1 MSNELFCE
9 DLVDDAPF
17 FDKENFNGAFVS
29 VSEYY
34 SVFADTHPKI
44 TDKFLFE
51 RPNVAAL
58 GTKGLER
65 FFDGTARFR

>member
-1 MSNELFCE
+1 LFCE

-17 FDKENFNGAFVS
+17 FDKESFDGIFVS

-34 SVFADTHPKI
+34 SVFTDTHPII
-44 TDKFLFE
+44 TGKVLFE

-65 FFDGTARFR
+65 FLDGTARLR